1 MQRTAFAPN
10 AFKAAGVATPRGVR
24 TAVKVS
30 ASSRVDKFSK
40 DDIIVR
46 IINVHNAE
54 GQWA

>member
-10 AFKAAGVATPRGVR
+10 AFKAAGVAIRRTAR

-40 DDIIVR
+40 DDVIVR
-46 IINVHNAE
+46 NIDVHDAD
-54 GQWA
+54 